1 MRTKTNNQNR
11 FMRIITLPIRVLSRA
26 KDLYVKSMVDCS
38 DRVSYGTVM
47 GVGSG
52 QVSSLPKSF
61 SVGSGR
67 SSDNEDLRELIRAA
81 STRSFGSRVET
92 DLYLQTQMRR
102 RPTAAAAAA
111 AVVPRSCSVGMGRI
125 DEDGPCDFGEVG
137 MGVRPELVY
146 PRSRSYAV
154 VKYMISLELL

>member
-1 MRTKTNNQNR
+1 
-11 FMRIITLPIRVLSRA
+11 
-26 KDLYVKSMVDCS
+26 MVDCA
-38 DRVSYGTVM
+38 DRVSYGTAM

-92 DLYLQTQMRR
+92 DLYLQSQMRL
-102 RPTAAAAAA
+102 RPTTAAAA

-154 VKYMISLELL
+154 PKRSVVL

>member
-26 KDLYVKSMVDCS
+26 KDLYVKSMVDCA
-38 DRVSYGTVM
+38 DRVSYGAVM

-92 DLYLQTQMRR
+92 DLYLQSQMRR
-102 RPTAAAAAA
+102 PTTAA

-154 VKYMISLELL
+154 PKRSVVL

>member
-1 MRTKTNNQNR
+1 MRTKTNHQNR

-26 KDLYVKSMVDCS
+26 KDFYVKSMVDCS

-67 SSDNEDLRELIRAA
+67 SSDNEDLRDIIRAA
-81 STRSFGSRVET
+81 STSRFGGGMET
-92 DLYLQTQMRR
+92 DLYLQSQMRR
-102 RPTAAAAAA
+102 PATAAAAA

-125 DEDGPCDFGEVG
+125 DEDGPCDFGAVG

-154 VKYMISLELL
+154 PKRSVVF

>member
-1 MRTKTNNQNR
+1 MRTKTNHQNR
-11 FMRIITLPIRVLSRA
+11 FIRIITLPIRVLSRA
-26 KDLYVKSMVDCS
+26 KDFYVKSMVGCA
-38 DRVSYGTVM
+38 DRVSYGTPT

-81 STRSFGSRVET
+81 STRRFGGGVET
-92 DLYLQTQMRR
+92 DLYLQSQMRL
-102 RPTAAAAAA
+102 PATA

-137 MGVRPELVY
+137 VGVRPELVY

-154 VKYMISLELL
+154 PKRSVVF